1 MTDDEIA
8 AALRKCERPA
18 RWLGYANV
26 SVARLTASG
35 ADVDE
40 VEAWVVAHDGKRV
53 RSPESFQIPRAVFNE
68 L

>member
-8 AALRKCERPA
+8 AALKQCERPA
-18 RWLGYANV
+18 RWLNYATV
-26 SVARLTASG
+26 SVARLAAGG

-40 VEAWVVAHDGKRV
+40 IESWVVAHDGKRV
-53 RSPESFQIPRAVFNE
+53 RSPESFQVPRAVFDA